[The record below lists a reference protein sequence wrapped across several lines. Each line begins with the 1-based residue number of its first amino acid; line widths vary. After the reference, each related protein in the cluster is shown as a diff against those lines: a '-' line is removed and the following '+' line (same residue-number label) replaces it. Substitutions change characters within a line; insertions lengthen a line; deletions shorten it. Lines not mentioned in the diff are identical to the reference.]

1 MQVRIYKPTK
11 TTMQSGEANTK
22 NWLLEFVKNSDKS
35 IENIMGWTS
44 SNDMLQEVRMK
55 FSTKE
60 AAIDFAR
67 NNNYTY
73 EVLEP
78 KHKTLVKRSYAD
90 NFK

>member
-11 TTMQSGEANTK
+11 TSMQSGEANTQ
-22 NWLLEFVKNSDKS
+22 NWLLEFVKNNDKS
-35 IENIMGWTS
+35 IENVMGWTS

-55 FSTKE
+55 FPTKE
-60 AAIDFAR
+60 AAIDFAH
-67 NNNYTY
+67 NNNYAY

-78 KHKTLVKRSYAD
+78 KHKNPVKRSYAD

>member
-22 NWLLEFVKNSDKS
+22 NWLLEFVKNNDKS
-35 IENIMGWTS
+35 IEGVMGWTS
-44 SNDMLQEVRMK
+44 SDDMLQEVKMK
-55 FSTKE
+55 FPTKE

-67 NNNYTY
+67 NNNYIF

-78 KHKTLVKRSYAD
+78 KLKTPVKRSYAD